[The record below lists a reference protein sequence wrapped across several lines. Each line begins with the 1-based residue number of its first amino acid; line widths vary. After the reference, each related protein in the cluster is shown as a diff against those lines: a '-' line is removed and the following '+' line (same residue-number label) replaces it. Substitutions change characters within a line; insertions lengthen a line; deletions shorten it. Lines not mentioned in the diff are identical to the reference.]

1 MGNIPSWILETRKE
15 DGYSMMSRGRTR
27 RAKIFVR
34 NGVLLGGRRLI
45 GLLRGTAYWL
55 LR

>member
-1 MGNIPSWILETRKE
+1 MGNIPSWIPEMRKE
-15 DGYSMMSRGRTR
+15 DGYSMMSRARTR
-27 RAKIFVR
+27 RAEVFVR
-34 NGVLLGGRRLI
+34 NDVFLGGRLI